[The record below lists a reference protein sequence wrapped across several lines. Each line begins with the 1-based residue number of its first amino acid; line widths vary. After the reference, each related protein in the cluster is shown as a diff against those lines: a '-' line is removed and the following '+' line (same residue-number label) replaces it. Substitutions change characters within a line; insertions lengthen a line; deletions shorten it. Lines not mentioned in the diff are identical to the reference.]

1 MRYLVS
7 SEVNSD
13 EILLD
18 TMNEVNE
25 YIEQELKSANLYETK
40 EPYTTD
46 DFNILEV
53 PNTCRACNEEIGEDS
68 YFCSYE
74 CSKIDTE

>member
-18 TMNEVNE
+18 TIEEVTE
-25 YIEQELKSANLYETK
+25 YINQELKTSDNKDYTAN
-40 EPYTTD
+40 

-53 PNTCRACNEEIGEDS
+53 PQTCRACNEQIDESSI
-68 YFCSYE
+68 FCSYE
-74 CSKIDTE
+74 CSKIDAE

>member
-18 TMNEVNE
+18 TIEEVTD
-25 YIEQELKSANLYETK
+25 YINQELKNADNKDFSAA
-40 EPYTTD
+40 

-53 PNTCRACNEEIGEDS
+53 PQTCRACNELVDESSI
-68 YFCSYE
+68 FCSYE
-74 CSKIDTE
+74 CSKIDAE